1 MTDTTPIYL
10 DYNATTPT
18 DPRVVEA
25 MLPYFY
31 ERPGNAASR
40 HHAFGWQAEAAV
52 QNGREELAALLD
64 GDPREIVFTSGATEA
79 CNLALKGTWEAY
91 HQKGRHLVT
100 TRAEHRAV
108 LDACRH
114 IERLGGEVTYLDV
127 DAEGLLDL
135 AELEA
140 AIRPDTV
147 LVSVLWAN
155 NETGVIQPMAEIG
168 ALCARK
174 GALLFSDATQ
184 AVGKIPVSPRATG
197 VHLLACSAHKL
208 YGPKGIGA
216 LYVSRSR
223 PKVQLAAQQDGGGH
237 ERGLRSGTLN
247 VPGIAGFGRAAQL
260 AGDALASEAER
271 LGELRDQ
278 LEHRL
283 LERLDAVVVNGTR
296 AHRLPQVSNLLFR
309 YLDGEALLLRL
320 GPRLA
325 VSAGSACTAATVQPS
340 HVLQAMGRTAD
351 EAFASLRF
359 SLGRY
364 TTQSEIRRAEELIA
378 GAVHLLRRQ
387 SPLWA
392 RHRSAV

>member
-283 LERLDAVVVNGTR
+283 LERLEIGR
-296 AHRLPQVSNLLFR
+296 AHV
-309 YLDGEALLLRL
+309 
-320 GPRLA
+320 
-325 VSAGSACTAATVQPS
+325 
-340 HVLQAMGRTAD
+340 
-351 EAFASLRF
+351 
-359 SLGRY
+359 
-364 TTQSEIRRAEELIA
+364 
-378 GAVHLLRRQ
+378 
-387 SPLWA
+387 
-392 RHRSAV
+392 

>member
-10 DYNATTPT
+10 DYNATTPA

-25 MLPYFY
+25 MLPYFC

-52 QNGREELAALLD
+52 QRGREEVAALLD
-64 GDPREIVFTSGATEA
+64 ADPREIVFTSGATEA
-79 CNLALKGTWEAY
+79 CNLALKGIWEAY

-100 TRAEHRAV
+100 TRTEHRAV

-114 IERLGGEVTYLDV
+114 IERLGGEVTYLEV
-127 DAEGLLDL
+127 DSEGLLDL

-155 NETGVIQPMAEIG
+155 NETGAIQPMAEIG

-184 AVGKIPVSPRATG
+184 AVGKIPVSPRASG
-197 VHLLACSAHKL
+197 IQLLACSAHKL

-223 PKVQLAAQQDGGGH
+223 PRVQLTAQQDGGGH
-237 ERGLRSGTLN
+237 EGGRRSGTLN

-260 AGDALASEAER
+260 AGESLAGEAER

-283 LERLDAVVVNGTR
+283 LNRLEAVAVNGSRT
-296 AHRLPQVSNLLFR
+296 HRLPQVSNLLFR

-364 TTQSEIRRAEELIA
+364 TTQAEIRRAEELVTE
-378 GAVHLLRRQ
+378 AVHLLRRQ

-392 RHRSAV
+392 RHQSAV